1 MAPRKLSPSLM
12 PRATK
17 KATRKKAPAR
27 KAAKSSRA
35 RKPAKKSR
43 LKARTSSGGGSGFA
57 FFFFICLCLA
67 TAAAVI
73 IEVRNYIEYPC
84 VQQFPSFRGDVT
96 LTLYNRGAAR
106 RSAVVFIEQ
115 GSLLNKPRYL
125 TRLHY
130 LEEGGERGS
139 KTERFEQLSWSSDAG
154 AVFATRQSNLSQAAA
169 SVIPEILWLYDIDS
183 GVFYRVNDSAI
194 PGRGAEA
201 SQNVLQR
208 YLYEEKGGP
217 GKVIANWFDLG
228 KKENYAFSWQTTRW
242 NRAAKAAKEV
252 ATEEGISYGNF

>member
-1 MAPRKLSPSLM
+1 M
-12 PRATK
+12 PRATRK
-17 KATRKKAPAR
+17 TSKKKAPAR
-27 KAAKSSRA
+27 KAAKRA
-35 RKPAKKSR
+35 TGRKPAAKKSR
-43 LKARTSSGGGSGFA
+43 LKARTSSAGGGGSRFA
-57 FFFFICLCLA
+57 FFFFICLTLA

-84 VQQFPSFRGDVT
+84 VQQFLSYRGDVT

-106 RSAVVFIEQ
+106 RSAIVFIEQ

-130 LEEGGERGS
+130 LEENGERGS

-154 AVFATRQSNLSQAAA
+154 AVFATRQTSTSQAAA
-169 SVIPEILWLYDIDS
+169 SAIPEILWLYDIDS
-183 GVFYRVNDSAI
+183 SVFYRVNDCAI

-201 SQNVLQR
+201 SQNFLQR
-208 YLYEEKGGP
+208 FLYEEKGGP
-217 GKVIANWFDLG
+217 GKIIANWFDLG

-242 NRAAKAAKEV
+242 NRAAKAA
-252 ATEEGISYGNF
+252 AAEESDFERIGETAP

>member
-1 MAPRKLSPSLM
+1 MQARKVLIALM

-17 KATRKKAPAR
+17 KASRKKAPAR
-27 KAAKSSRA
+27 KAAKRGKAA
-35 RKPAKKSR
+35 RKPAQKKKSR

-57 FFFFICLCLA
+57 FFFFVCLCLA
-67 TAAAVI
+67 TGAAAI

-84 VQQFPSFRGDVT
+84 VQQFRSFRGDVT

-106 RSAVVFIEQ
+106 RNATVFIEQ

-154 AVFATRQSNLSQAAA
+154 AVFATRQSSLSQAAA
-169 SVIPEILWLYDIDS
+169 SAIPEILWLYDIDS

-194 PGRGAEA
+194 AGRGAEA
-201 SQNVLQR
+201 SQNFLQR

-242 NRAAKAAKEV
+242 NRAAKAAAAV
-252 ATEEGISYGNF
+252 GEETNLK